1 MTDFA
6 RIDDLLKKLRTT
18 SEAVEDIR
26 DDVDWHQIQRFVG
39 WICGHSQR
47 ARKAANARDLE
58 TVEAEVG
65 RMLFM
70 LTQAIGAL
78 GRPHEQQ
85 KLMAI
90 AKDLQ
95 PAEVAEETM
104 EEKSLSRVYHHF
116 STGPFGIVSAFR
128 KNLPEEENLVRQFN
142 LGKDVRALGHG
153 YIPIVGRWGGVNERS
168 LFIPDIDRKQTIALG
183 DRYDQEAVI
192 HGDSGKAD
200 LIDRSGKVLDT
211 FNRLRVL
218 DLDTDF
224 ENYSALKMKGGKP
237 AGSFR
242 LEPTAT
248 K

>member
-1 MTDFA
+1 MTDYS
-6 RIDDLLKKLRTT
+6 RIDDLLKKLRVQ

-26 DDVDWHQIQRFVG
+26 DDVDWRTIQRFIG
-39 WICGHSQR
+39 WICGHSQN
-47 ARKAANARDLE
+47 AKKAAQDRNLE
-58 TVEAEVG
+58 AVEAEVG
-65 RMLFM
+65 RMLFL

-85 KLMAI
+85 ALMKI

-95 PAEVAEETM
+95 PAKVAEETM
-104 EEKSLSRVYHHF
+104 DEKSLSRVYHHF

-128 KNLPEEENLVRQFN
+128 KNLPEEENMVRQFN
-142 LGKDVRALGHG
+142 LGKDIRAFGLG

-168 LFIPDIDRKQTIALG
+168 LFIPDIDKKQTLALG
-183 DRYDQEAVI
+183 QRYDQEAVI
-192 HGDSGKAD
+192 HGENGHAELLSND
-200 LIDRSGKVLDT
+200 GKVLDT
-211 FNRLRVL
+211 FNKLRII

-242 LEPTAT
+242 LEPAGA